1 MGANGKSPEMGW
13 DWIDCRWVRR
23 WQNMSNLNGPGNQAR
38 MWCGVSFVE
47 RKSSFF
53 LAPIYTGWWF
63 GTCFIFHF
71 NGIILPIDFHIFKM
85 VETTNENFHNFHR
98 ARDIPTAWL
107 AFRRTSQLR
116 WTREFGASRRRF
128 IFGAVLNALIA
139 ARSIVKKGENPG
151 IQTDPYRSLQI
162 PTILIQWVWREGLHG
177 LTNRK
182 HRVSFPANFPC
193 RSFRC
198 SLWC

>member
-1 MGANGKSPEMGW
+1 MEFLSLRGS
-13 DWIDCRWVRR
+13 
-23 WQNMSNLNGPGNQAR
+23 QA
-38 MWCGVSFVE
+38 
-47 RKSSFF
+47 FF
-53 LAPIYTGWWF
+53 LHQSILVGGLEHVLF
-63 GTCFIFHF
+63 FHF

-107 AFRRTSQLR
+107 AFRRTSQLT

-128 IFGAVLNALIA
+128 IFGAVLNALI
-139 ARSIVKKGENPG
+139 RSQEHRQKGRKPRHSDKSLQ
-151 IQTDPYRSLQI
+151 IPTDPYRSL
-162 PTILIQWVWREGLHG
+162 PFLSNGSGEKGLHG
-177 LTNRK
+177 LRNRK